1 MRQLLSVD
9 QAREYLRQG
18 FRNNF
23 FRTYRIYPE
32 ELHMNVDTLRERM
45 RERELLRQ
53 EQERQERQ
61 RQQEL
66 LRQEQE
72 RERQR
77 VLTRQKLEK
86 RARQRRE
93 LRKQKAI
100 KKLYNQWRHEDSNLP
115 ALSLPS
121 HGPLRMPSNT

>member
-9 QAREYLRQG
+9 QAREQLRQEL
-18 FRNNF
+18 RQDF
-23 FRTYRIYPE
+23 FKTFDVYPE
-32 ELHMNVDTLRERM
+32 ELYMNVETLRGRM

-53 EQERQERQ
+53 EQERQ
-61 RQQEL
+61 RQQQL
-66 LRQEQE
+66 LRQQQE
-72 RERQR
+72 RKRQQR
-77 VLTRQKLEK
+77 IEDEKRAK

-100 KKLYNQWRHEDSNLP
+100 KKLYNQWRHDNLP

-121 HGPLRMPSNT
+121 HGPLSMPSNIA

>member
-18 FRNNF
+18 LRHNF
-23 FRTYRIYPE
+23 FRTYGIFPE
-32 ELHMNVDTLRERM
+32 EVHMDVDTLSERM
-45 RERELLRQ
+45 KERELLRQ
-53 EQERQERQ
+53 EQERQ

-93 LRKQKAI
+93 RKQKAI
-100 KKLYNQWRHEDSNLP
+100 KKLYNQWRHEDPNLP

-121 HGPLRMPSNT
+121 HGPLRMPGYT

>member
-18 FRNNF
+18 LRNNF

-53 EQERQERQ
+53 EQERQQ
-61 RQQEL
+61 QQEP

-72 RERQR
+72 RQRQQ

-93 LRKQKAI
+93 LRKQKARRVGAFG
-100 KKLYNQWRHEDSNLP
+100 LTSGCGQS
-115 ALSLPS
+115 
-121 HGPLRMPSNT
+121 

>member
-18 FRNNF
+18 LRNNF

-53 EQERQERQ
+53 EQERQQ
-61 RQQEL
+61 QQEP

-72 RERQR
+72 RQRQQ
-77 VLTRQKLEK
+77 VLTRQTLEK

-93 LRKQKAI
+93 LRKKKAI
-100 KKLYNQWRHEDSNLP
+100 KKLYNQWRREDLP

-121 HGPLRMPSNT
+121 HGPLRMPSNIPDSNT